1 PHPGAITSRAD
12 RRRKPATQQGERPM
26 ATIRREIFVDA
37 PPETAWAAVRDVGN
51 AHQLFA
57 GVLTDC
63 RLEDGARIVT
73 FANGMVVR
81 ELIVAIDDEACRF
94 AWSARGERFVHH
106 NASLEVLPGE
116 GGKSRVVWTA
126 DVLPD
131 AVAPAV

>member
-1 PHPGAITSRAD
+1 
-12 RRRKPATQQGERPM
+12 M
-26 ATIRREIFVDA
+26 ATIRKDIAVDA
-37 PPETAWAAVRDVGN
+37 SPDTTWAAVRDVGN

-63 RLEDGARIVT
+63 RLEDGARTVT

-81 ELIVAIDDEACRF
+81 ELIVSVDDETRRF

-106 NASLEVLPGE
+106 NASLEVLPAGD
-116 GGKSRVVWTA
+116 GKSRVVWTA

-131 AVAPAV
+131 AMAPAVAGLMDAGAAAMQRTLRGG